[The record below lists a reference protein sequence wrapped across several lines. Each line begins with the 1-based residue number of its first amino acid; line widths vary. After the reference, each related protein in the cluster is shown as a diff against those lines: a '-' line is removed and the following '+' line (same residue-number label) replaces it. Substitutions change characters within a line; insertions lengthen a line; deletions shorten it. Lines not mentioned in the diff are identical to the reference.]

1 MSGTRDLNNPGN
13 YAVEQEALQ
22 KERQNLLY
30 AHGPGGHAY
39 QTALPGIGFGASRM
53 GSAQLANNFADIES
67 NLYGISSNNLVAPLP
82 PLNPELVSVPMAN
95 VYKKPK
101 VVEAVFPERLTEQR
115 LRLIHSDET
124 VVRREH

>member
-1 MSGTRDLNNPGN
+1 MSGTRDLNTPGN

-39 QTALPGIGFGASRM
+39 QTALPGLGFGASRM
-53 GSAQLANNFADIES
+53 GSAQLAKNFADIES
-67 NLYGISSNNLVAPLP
+67 DLYGISSNNLVSPLP
-82 PLNPELVSVPMAN
+82 ELKPKLLEVPTAN
-95 VYKKPK
+95 VFQKAK
-101 VVEAVFPERLTEQR
+101 VVEAVFPERLTDQR
-115 LRLIHSDET
+115 LRLVHSDET

>member
-1 MSGTRDLNNPGN
+1 MNTPGN

-53 GSAQLANNFADIES
+53 GSAQLAKNFADIES
-67 NLYGISSNNLVAPLP
+67 DLYGISSNNLVAPLP
-82 PLNPELVSVPMAN
+82 PLTPDLIELHSVGVFQKQEVVQVPLGTPE
-95 VYKKPK
+95 
-101 VVEAVFPERLTEQR
+101 TGQR
-115 LRLIHSDET
+115 LRLVHSDET